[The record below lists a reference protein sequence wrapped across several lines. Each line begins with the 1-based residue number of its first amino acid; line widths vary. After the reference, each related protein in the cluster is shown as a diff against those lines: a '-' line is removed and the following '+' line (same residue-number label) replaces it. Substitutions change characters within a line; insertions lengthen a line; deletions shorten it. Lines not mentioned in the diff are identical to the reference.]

1 MSTRSQVVRRATAI
15 KGAAVHCAKPAVWLT
30 RAITV
35 AQRMPVVLDVPGVP
49 ADQVPCIVSLVDLE
63 RLRADAALLAQ
74 LRVLWPDRV
83 EETAAFLAVAN
94 ASRHTSPSGGTRE
107 HFRERAQETV

>member
-1 MSTRSQVVRRATAI
+1 MSTCSQVVRRATAI
-15 KGAAVHCAKPAVWLT
+15 KGAAVHCAKPAAWLA

-49 ADQVPCIVSLVDLE
+49 ADQVPCIVPLADLE

-74 LRVLWPDRV
+74 MRILWPDRV
-83 EETAAFLAVAN
+83 DETAAFLAVGN
-94 ASRHTSPSGGTRE
+94 DSRQTSASGGTQARSRK
-107 HFRERAQETV
+107 HVQETV